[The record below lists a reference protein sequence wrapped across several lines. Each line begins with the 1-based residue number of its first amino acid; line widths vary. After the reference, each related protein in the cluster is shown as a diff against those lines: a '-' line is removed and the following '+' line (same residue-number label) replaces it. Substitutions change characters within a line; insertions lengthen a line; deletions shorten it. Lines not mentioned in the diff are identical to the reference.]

1 MSISEVPIWS
11 NASRIFA
18 FFEFRMARLLSTGQ
32 VLICMMSLC
41 SPPQIGYAMGSDAI
55 CVSVFRWS
63 GEGLVSTRC

>member
-1 MSISEVPIWS
+1 MSICEVPIWS

-18 FFEFRMARLLSTGQ
+18 FFEFRMARMLSTGQ

-41 SPPQIGYAMGSDAI
+41 YAMGSDAI